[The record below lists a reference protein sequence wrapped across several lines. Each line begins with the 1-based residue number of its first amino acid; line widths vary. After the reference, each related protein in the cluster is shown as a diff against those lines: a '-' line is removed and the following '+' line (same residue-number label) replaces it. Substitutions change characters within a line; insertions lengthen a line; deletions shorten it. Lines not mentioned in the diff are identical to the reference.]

1 MAVIIMIRT
10 HEYRYNKDN
19 QNGNILWFI
28 LITIALFGALATMIS
43 RNSSS
48 VNQSG
53 NIEKAR
59 IAAAALLRHSKS
71 IEHAVQKMILNG
83 ISESDLDFTAISAN
97 HDNPNCS
104 TGKCEVFNVAGGG
117 ITYKSPAKIINNPSY
132 NGNWLVS
139 SQNLVYQQGCD
150 ALSSSCTEL
159 LLLAADIPKSV
170 CLQVNAILKI
180 TNPNNDAPQQQEIL
194 DDEEFAG
201 IYSST
206 VNSKFIGGTDITNE
220 SPELNGKSAGC
231 LFEFGS
237 GQGKYY
243 FYHVI
248 LAR

>member
-1 MAVIIMIRT
+1 MAVIMRL
-10 HEYRYNKDN
+10 YDQARN
-19 QNGNILWFI
+19 QKGNVLWFI
-28 LITIALFGALATMIS
+28 LITIALFGALAAVIS

-71 IEHAVQKMILNG
+71 VENTVQKMILNG
-83 ISESDLDFTAISAN
+83 VSESDLDFVAISAN

-104 TGKCEVFNVAGGG
+104 AAECEVFNVAGGG
-117 ITYKSPAKIINNPSY
+117 IAYKSPAKIINNSSY
-132 NGNWLVS
+132 SGNWLVS

-170 CLQVNAILKI
+170 CLQVNAILKT
-180 TNPNNDAPQQQEIL
+180 TNPNSDAPQQQEIL

-201 IYSST
+201 VYSST
-206 VNSKFIGGTDITNE
+206 INSQFIGGTNATNE

-237 GQGKYY
+237 AQNKYY
-243 FYHVI
+243 FYQV
-248 LAR
+248 LLSR